1 MRVDYSYLPGIP
13 TLVMNNEKNEIE
25 SLLMD
30 ESFINFCN
38 RSSVEDIKYW
48 EDYIKNNPQQSE
60 LIENAKDFFSQLY
73 SSLATTDLEEQTSR
87 LISKMNVTPIATVV
101 KMDNPVRKKRY
112 AWFTVRVRVAVLA
125 VLLVGV
131 GIAYYQPFKSSR
143 ENYKIFEAAYGER
156 KNVQLPDG
164 SFVTLNSGSSIK
176 IKDDFGST
184 SREICLKGEAFFD
197 VKHNPALPFIVH
209 TKAMDI
215 RALGTAFNVK
225 AYLNESITEA
235 SLIRGVVEVTLKED
249 KNSKTLLYPN
259 EKIKWNSLAG
269 DSRGAGCKNEKEETA
284 VNNLHAN
291 RAKEKVSTTTD
302 GVIKEIAWKANQL
315 VFEDER
321 LEEIALLLERWYA
334 VKVNF
339 KDTAIRNYRFT
350 GMFEKEELGM
360 VLDFLKESRNFNYS
374 IEYGQVTTVNFFK

>member
-1 MRVDYSYLPGIP
+1 
-13 TLVMNNEKNEIE
+13 MNNEKNDIE
-25 SLLMD
+25 SLLLD
-30 ESFINFCN
+30 ESFINYCN
-38 RSSVEDIKYW
+38 KSSVKDIRFW
-48 EDYIKNNPQQSE
+48 EEYGKNNPQQSE
-60 LIENAKDFFSQLY
+60 LIDNAKDFFFQLS

-87 LISKMNVTPIATVV
+87 LISKMDIPPIATVV
-101 KMDNPVRKKRY
+101 KMENPVRKKRY
-112 AWFTVRVRVAVLA
+112 GWFTVRLRIAVLA
-125 VLLVGV
+125 VLLIGA
-131 GIAYYQPFKSSR
+131 GIVTYYQFFENAR

-176 IKDDFGST
+176 IADNFGST
-184 SREICLKGEAFFD
+184 AREVCLKGEAFFD

-225 AYLNESITEA
+225 AYVNESITEA
-235 SLIRGVVEVTLKED
+235 SLIKGVVEVTLKED
-249 KNSKTLLYPN
+249 RNSKTLLYPN
-259 EKIKWNSLAG
+259 EKIKWNSVTG
-269 DSRGAGCKNEKEETA
+269 NSRTGACKNEKDQKTEPGIHTSKP
-284 VNNLHAN
+284 
-291 RAKEKVSTTTD
+291 KEKILVTSD

-321 LEEIALLLERWYA
+321 LDEIALLLERWYA